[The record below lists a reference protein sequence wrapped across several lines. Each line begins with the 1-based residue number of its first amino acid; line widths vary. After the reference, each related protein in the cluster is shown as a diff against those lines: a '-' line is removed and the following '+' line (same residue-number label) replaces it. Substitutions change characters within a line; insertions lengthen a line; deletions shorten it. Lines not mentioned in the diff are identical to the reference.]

1 MEKITN
7 FKAYALDQMREYL
20 IVNDIEVES
29 KEDFTKIYFDM
40 LKTGYFYKADVANE
54 LDEVRNI
61 IRDFAKAYEKDRD
74 ILEKDLIFMG
84 SRRVLEKMNVNKP
97 KR

>member
-1 MEKITN
+1 M
-7 FKAYALDQMREYL
+7 
-20 IVNDIEVES
+20 IVNDVEVES

-40 LKTGYFYKADVANE
+40 LKAGYFYKSDVANE

-61 IRDFAKAYEKDRD
+61 IRDFAKAYEKDKD

-84 SRRVLEKMNVNKP
+84 SRRVLEKMNVNKL

>member
-1 MEKITN
+1 MEKIAN

-20 IVNDIEVES
+20 VINDIEVES

-40 LKTGYFYKADVANE
+40 LKGGYFYKADVANE
-54 LDEVRNI
+54 LDEVRNV
-61 IRDFAKAYEKDRD
+61 IRDFAKAYEKDKD

-84 SRRVLEKMNVNKP
+84 SKRVLEKMSANRA

>member
-40 LKTGYFYKADVANE
+40 LKSGYFYKADVANE

-61 IRDFAKAYEKDRD
+61 IRDFAKAYEKDKD
-74 ILEKDLIFMG
+74 LLERDLIFMG